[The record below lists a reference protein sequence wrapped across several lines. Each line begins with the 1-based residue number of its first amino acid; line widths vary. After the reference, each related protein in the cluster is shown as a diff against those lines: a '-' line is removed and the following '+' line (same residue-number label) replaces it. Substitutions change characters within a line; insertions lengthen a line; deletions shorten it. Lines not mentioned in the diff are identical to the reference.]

1 MTKREDGANPVV
13 QIIVTRTLQ
22 TGGAALL
29 ALAGLRAVLPPE
41 RFRPLIPAGGL
52 LVAGGLSAYFVA
64 TFTPRTPLG
73 GVPLVCRLPKRAD
86 RAVALTFDDGPHPET
101 TPRLLDILAAHDA
114 HATFFLVGER
124 AARFPDLVRAI
135 ADAGHA
141 LGIHG
146 LRHEAMVLQ
155 SASRAAAD
163 LRAARRILVDTA
175 GLPDPAAV
183 RLFRPPYGFKTAAL
197 CRAAAR
203 LGLVTVA
210 WSCDPRDYDL
220 VNANAL
226 RARVAARLRPGDI
239 VLLHERPDAPHTLD
253 ALPGVLA
260 DIAGRGLKSVAL
272 PADGFGERD
281 GAG

>member
-1 MTKREDGANPVV
+1 MTEREHGANPVA

-41 RFRPLIPAGGL
+41 RFRLVVPAGGL

-64 TFTPRTPLG
+64 TFAPRTPLG
-73 GVPLVCRLPKRAD
+73 GVPLLCRLPKSED

-114 HATFFLVGER
+114 HATFFLVGAR

-163 LRAARRILVDTA
+163 LRAARQILAGAA

-183 RLFRPPYGFKTAAL
+183 RLFRPPYGFKTATL
-197 CRAAAR
+197 CRTAAR
-203 LGLVTVA
+203 LGLTMIA

-239 VLLHERPDAPHTLD
+239 VLLHERPDTLHTLD
-253 ALPGVLA
+253 ALPGVLT
-260 DIAGRGLKSVAL
+260 DLAGRGLKSVAL
-272 PADGFGERD
+272 QADTF
-281 GAG
+281 